1 MTTEK
6 GKVSI
11 HSENIFPIIKKCL
24 YSDKDIFVRE
34 LVSNGCDAIAKHKRL
49 ASIGEASL
57 RDDYRVIVRV
67 DKENRTL
74 TFNDNGIGMDLDEI
88 KKYINQVAFSGAEEF
103 VNKYKDKIDESNDI
117 IGHFGLGF
125 YSAFMVADKVEI
137 DTLSYKDGAQPFKW
151 VSEDGMEFE
160 ISQGDRK
167 EHGTSITLTI
177 SADNEDF
184 LYAYKIREILNKYCY
199 FLPTEIYL
207 EDADE
212 EKRLA
217 EERVRRAQESQEK
230 YDEAIKNGQTPEPID
245 VETPVEKRPINN
257 THPLWIR
264 SPKDCTD
271 DDYKA
276 FYKEVFQTNDEPLFW
291 IHLNVDFPFNL
302 KGILYFPKLKNEFEL
317 VEGQVK
323 LYNNQVFV
331 ADNIKE
337 VIPEFL
343 LLLKGVID
351 CPDLPLNVSRS
362 FLQNDRDVSKISKHI
377 VKKVADK
384 LKSLYNTERESYDK
398 FWDDIQVFIK
408 FGCLKDDKFYDKI
421 KDVILYKT
429 IDGRHINLKEYLADN
444 QDKTIYYVT
453 DENQQAQYIKQ
464 FKENGLNALILDNS
478 LDTPFMGLIE
488 YVENMDKNPENQE
501 EILKFARIDSDISK
515 VLNSDDDE
523 DKADDEKIISL
534 FQDILGQKLASY
546 NVESFKDSNL
556 SAMVVVDEQSIRM
569 AHMKDQFQAMGLE
582 GLNFDEQQGLLINR
596 KSPIIKKLVGF
607 ADQADKKD
615 MVELMCQQIAD
626 LAMLSNKEL
635 KPDQLND
642 YIDRTNKL
650 MAMIVELEK

>member
-1 MTTEK
+1 M
-6 GKVSI
+6 
-11 HSENIFPIIKKCL
+11 
-24 YSDKDIFVRE
+24 
-34 LVSNGCDAIAKHKRL
+34 RL
-49 ASIGEASL
+49 FYIGITSL
-57 RDDYRVIVRV
+57 IEY
-67 DKENRTL
+67 N
-74 TFNDNGIGMDLDEI
+74 
-88 KKYINQVAFSGAEEF
+88 
-103 VNKYKDKIDESNDI
+103 I

-137 DTLSYKDGAQPFKW
+137 DTLSYKDGAQPVKW

-245 VETPVEKRPINN
+245 VETPAEKRPINN
-257 THPLWIR
+257 TQPLWIR
-264 SPKDCTD
+264 SPKDCTE

-546 NVESFKDSNL
+546 KVESFKDSNL

>member
-546 NVESFKDSNL
+546 KVESFKDSNL